1 MKTLAKEWNQE
12 TRLWELVGL
21 LHDIDWDETRY
32 NKDKHGVIAGEY
44 LKDKLPEKAI
54 HAIMSHDYRT
64 GIRPLSKLDNALV
77 FADSLAHIF
86 SNMRNIRF
94 DYQLFKQA
102 LKDTTEKGRP
112 WMKEI
117 INNYIASNEIPPSL
131 IEQIYNNVLELNV

>member
-1 MKTLAKEWNQE
+1 
-12 TRLWELVGL
+12 
-21 LHDIDWDETRY
+21 
-32 NKDKHGVIAGEY
+32 
-44 LKDKLPEKAI
+44 LKDKLPEEAI